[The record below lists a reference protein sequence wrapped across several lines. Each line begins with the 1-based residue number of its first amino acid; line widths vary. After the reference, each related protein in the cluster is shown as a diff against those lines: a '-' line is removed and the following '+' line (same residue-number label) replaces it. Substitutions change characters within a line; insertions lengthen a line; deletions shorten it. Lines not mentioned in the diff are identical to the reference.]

1 MALFKEQLHTLPKPV
16 NILDV
21 GGAEA
26 FWVNTGLHDTQDIH
40 ITILNLTKATTHY
53 KNISAVKGDATDL
66 SAYKDDAFDIVF
78 SNSVIE
84 HLYTK
89 DNQKSMAK
97 EVTRVGKYH
106 YVRTPNKYFVIEP
119 HYLLPF
125 FQFLPKKIRYFILTK
140 TKLSRFRKWTD
151 QAAEQ
156 YIKEIVLLSKKDIQE
171 LFPSSKIWKERFAGM
186 TKSFVAHNFK

>member
-1 MALFKEQLHTLPKPV
+1 MKNIITWLFGVSTDRDSLGNQFRQKRMALFKEQLHTLPKPV

-21 GGAEA
+21 GGAQA

-53 KNISAVKGDATDL
+53 KNISALKGDATDL

-97 EVTRVGKYH
+97 RSY
-106 YVRTPNKYFVIEP
+106 
-119 HYLLPF
+119 
-125 FQFLPKKIRYFILTK
+125 
-140 TKLSRFRKWTD
+140 
-151 QAAEQ
+151 
-156 YIKEIVLLSKKDIQE
+156 
-171 LFPSSKIWKERFAGM
+171 
-186 TKSFVAHNFK
+186 